1 MGAFNPSAL
10 FARLAVSMRLW
21 GLGLA
26 MVGVMLSPAVA
37 QGPQPAGPGV
47 AAPPTAASEPAG
59 SLSAAPL
66 ASGQAV
72 AAPTITLGP
81 EAAPM
86 TEEPVLEARLLK
98 LSEELRCLVCQNES
112 LASSRAE
119 LADDLRREVRD
130 LLREGKSDQ
139 AVKDFLVE
147 RYGDFVL
154 YRPELKPLTWL
165 LWFGPFVLLQGA
177 VAGLGWYLR
186 QRRQLAD
193 TAPALSDAER
203 ARVDQ
208 WLKD

>member
-1 MGAFNPSAL
+1 MGAWQRPPIFDVLA
-10 FARLAVSMRLW
+10 AAWHRLGV
-21 GLGLA
+21 A
-26 MVGVMLSPAVA
+26 MVVASVLWSPAGA
-37 QGPQPAGPGV
+37 QGPQPTAGPTSPAVSPGL
-47 AAPPTAASEPAG
+47 AAPP
-59 SLSAAPL
+59 SAAPAAPA
-66 ASGQAV
+66 ASAV
-72 AAPTITLGP
+72 AAPISALGP

-86 TEEPVLEARLLK
+86 TSEPDLEARLLA

-139 AVKDFLVE
+139 AVKDFLVQ

-165 LWFGPFVLLQGA
+165 LWFGPFALLLGA
-177 VAGLGWYLR
+177 VAGLWWYLR
-186 QRRQLAD
+186 QRRRQAEVP
-193 TAPALSDAER
+193 PALSDEER

>member
-1 MGAFNPSAL
+1 MGAWQRPPIFDVLAAAWL
-10 FARLAVSMRLW
+10 RLGV
-21 GLGLA
+21 A
-26 MVGVMLSPAVA
+26 MVVAGVLLSPAGA
-37 QGPQPAGPGV
+37 QGPQPAAGPTSPAVSPGL
-47 AAPPTAASEPAG
+47 AGPP
-59 SLSAAPL
+59 SAAPEAPT
-66 ASGQAV
+66 ASAV
-72 AAPTITLGP
+72 AAPISALGP

-86 TEEPVLEARLLK
+86 TSEPDLEARLLA

-139 AVKDFLVE
+139 AVKDFLVQ

-165 LWFGPFVLLQGA
+165 LWFGPFALLLGA
-177 VAGLGWYLR
+177 VAGLWWYLR
-186 QRRQLAD
+186 QRRRQAEVP
-193 TAPALSDAER
+193 PALSDEER

>member
-1 MGAFNPSAL
+1 
-10 FARLAVSMRLW
+10 
-21 GLGLA
+21 
-26 MVGVMLSPAVA
+26 MLS
-37 QGPQPAGPGV
+37 
-47 AAPPTAASEPAG
+47 
-59 SLSAAPL
+59 
-66 ASGQAV
+66 
-72 AAPTITLGP
+72 
-81 EAAPM
+81 
-86 TEEPVLEARLLK
+86 

-139 AVKDFLVE
+139 AVKDFLVQ

-165 LWFGPFVLLQGA
+165 LWFGPFALLLGA
-177 VAGLGWYLR
+177 VAGLWWYLR
-186 QRRQLAD
+186 QRRRQAEVS
-193 TAPALSDAER
+193 PALSDEER

>member
-1 MGAFNPSAL
+1 MGAWQRPPIFVVLA
-10 FARLAVSMRLW
+10 AAWHRLGV
-21 GLGLA
+21 A
-26 MVGVMLSPAVA
+26 MVVAGVLLSPAGA
-37 QGPQPAGPGV
+37 QGPQPAAGPISPTASPGL
-47 AAPPTAASEPAG
+47 AAPP
-59 SLSAAPL
+59 SAAPAAPA
-66 ASGQAV
+66 ASAV
-72 AAPTITLGP
+72 AARISALGP

-86 TEEPVLEARLLK
+86 TSEPDLEARLLS

-139 AVKDFLVE
+139 AVKDFLVQ

-165 LWFGPFVLLQGA
+165 LWFGPFALLLGA
-177 VAGLGWYLR
+177 VAGLWWYLR
-186 QRRQLAD
+186 QRRTQAEVP
-193 TAPALSDAER
+193 PALSDEER

>member
-1 MGAFNPSAL
+1 MGAWQRPPIFVAL
-10 FARLAVSMRLW
+10 AAAWHRW
-21 GLGLA
+21 GAA
-26 MVGVMLSPAVA
+26 MVVAGVLVSPAGA
-37 QGPQPAGPGV
+37 QGPQPAAGSTSPAVSPGL
-47 AAPPTAASEPAG
+47 AAPPSAVPAAPAAS
-59 SLSAAPL
+59 
-66 ASGQAV
+66 AV
-72 AAPTITLGP
+72 AAPLGALGP

-86 TEEPVLEARLLK
+86 TSEPELEARLLA

-130 LLREGKSDQ
+130 LLRQGKSDQ
-139 AVKDFLVE
+139 AVKDFLVQ

-165 LWFGPFVLLQGA
+165 LWFGPFGLLFGA
-177 VAGLGWYLR
+177 IAGLWWYLR
-186 QRRQLAD
+186 QRRRQAEV
-193 TAPALSDAER
+193 PPPLSDEER